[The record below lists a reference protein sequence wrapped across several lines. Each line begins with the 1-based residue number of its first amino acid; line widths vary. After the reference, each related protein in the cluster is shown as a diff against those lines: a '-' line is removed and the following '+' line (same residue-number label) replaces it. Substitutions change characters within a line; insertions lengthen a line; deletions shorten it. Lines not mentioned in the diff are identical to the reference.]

1 MALPVTPGSGAVVA
15 SEVINGE
22 HHQQLK
28 LEFGIAGSA
37 TPVSTTNPL
46 PIREPVK
53 ASSLGKGGLA
63 SSAASQTVVAA
74 NLNRTILEISNA
86 GPSGVWLAFGGA
98 AVAGQG
104 TYLPSK
110 STGFWPT
117 TSQVTCILEAAGT
130 AGPVGY
136 TEW

>member
-15 SEVINGE
+15 SDVITGE

-28 LEFGIAGSA
+28 IEFGAAGTA
-37 TPVSTTNPL
+37 TPVSATNPM
-46 PIREPVK
+46 PVREPVK
-53 ASSLGKGGLA
+53 GNALAKGGIT

-74 NLNRTILEISNA
+74 NLSRTIVEISNA
-86 GPSGVWLAFGGA
+86 GANGVWLSFGSA
-98 AVAGQG
+98 AVVGQG

-110 STGFWPT
+110 ATGFWPT
-117 TSQVTCILEAAGT
+117 TAAVAAILETGGV
-130 AGPVGY
+130 AGPLGY